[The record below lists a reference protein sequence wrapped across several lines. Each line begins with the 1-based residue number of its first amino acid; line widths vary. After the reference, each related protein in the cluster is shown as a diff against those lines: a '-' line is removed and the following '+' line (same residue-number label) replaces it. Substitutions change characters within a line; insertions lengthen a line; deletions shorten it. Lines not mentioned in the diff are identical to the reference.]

1 MPPCAPP
8 TNVLVRYLTQDDAAQ
23 AALATR
29 LIESLTSDAPGFVSH
44 VVLVEVAWVLESCY
58 ALGGAAL
65 GEVLETVLRTDAL
78 RIERAEVAWRA
89 LRRFRQEGCDFSDA
103 LVTELALT
111 AGCDAIYSFDNSAAK
126 RSGMTLLE

>member
-1 MPPCAPP
+1 M
-8 TNVLVRYLTQDDAAQ
+8 RYLTQDDAAQ